1 MTEMAGITVC
11 RCEEIT
17 GAEITAAIGE
27 GARTLN
33 DVKRRTRAGMG
44 MCQGRWCSHAIAAV
58 VAAETGQPVALL
70 APMTARPPVQPVLL
84 GVLADMEET

>member
-1 MTEMAGITVC
+1 MTERAGMTVC

-17 GAEITAAIGE
+17 GAEIIAAIGE

-44 MCQGRWCSHAIAAV
+44 MCQGRWCSHAIAAI
-58 VAAETGQPVALL
+58 VAAETGQPMTALT
-70 APMTARPPVQPVLL
+70 PMTARPPVQPVLL
-84 GVLADMEET
+84 GVLADTKDA

>member
-1 MTEMAGITVC
+1 MTDTTGLTIC

-17 GAEITAAIGE
+17 GAEIAAAIAE

-44 MCQGRWCSHAIAAV
+44 MCQGRWCSQAIAATI
-58 VAAETGQPVALL
+58 AAETEQPLAAL
-70 APMTARPPVQPVLL
+70 APMTARPPVQPVAL
-84 GVLADMEET
+84 GVLADFGDE

>member
-1 MTEMAGITVC
+1 MTEMAGVTVC

-17 GAEITAAIGE
+17 GEEIAAAIGE

-44 MCQGRWCSHAIAAV
+44 MCQGRWCSHAIAV
-58 VAAETGQPVALL
+58 IVAAETGQPL
-70 APMTARPPVQPVLL
+70 AMLSPMTARPPVQPVLL
-84 GVLADMEET
+84 GVLADMKDA